1 MGRRATGWYRNAAH
15 SGLHSESLSGRQEP
29 YQSVSVFTSACCFP
43 VPRPSEVEDV
53 TYSEEDVAVLET
65 AQVQIGL
72 R

>member
-1 MGRRATGWYRNAAH
+1 MVHLR
-15 SGLHSESLSGRQEP
+15 P
-29 YQSVSVFTSACCFP
+29 CCP

-53 TYSEEDVAVLET
+53 PYSEGDVAIVET